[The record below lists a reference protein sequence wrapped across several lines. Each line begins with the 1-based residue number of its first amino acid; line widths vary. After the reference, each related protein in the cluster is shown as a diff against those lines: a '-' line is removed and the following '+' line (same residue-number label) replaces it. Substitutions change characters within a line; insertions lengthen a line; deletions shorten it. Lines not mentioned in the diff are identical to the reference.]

1 MRRPARPAR
10 CRRDNLREYRILLM
24 PDELCGYLVQRERR
38 RVPSTVILQGPISLS
53 IYEDRK
59 EFYEFIR
66 ATLRIQLINANG
78 ISQLFIVQNIFAHT
92 QIASRYL
99 KLFPCN

>member
-1 MRRPARPAR
+1 
-10 CRRDNLREYRILLM
+10 M

-78 ISQLFIVQNIFAHT
+78 LTAIYCAEHFCSHTNCFKVSQII
-92 QIASRYL
+92 
-99 KLFPCN
+99 PM